1 MVQAFIAFDQR
12 LWPSDSDELAE
23 HGDSDIKFLLSH
35 YAHFFRGDEAET
47 ALEQWVRLK
56 VFIMKNET
64 LRSMK
69 FKDLW
74 PRFLSKFSDT
84 YEVVCRLVVFML
96 LFVLD
101 NSEMER
107 LFSLMNKIKGK
118 FQYWMDHEVLRD
130 CIWWNKSKKLMS
142 AQQWDNAVNRI
153 GQEWQKGTD
162 TKSGKCRAHTAAPL
176 IESSKAVNVA
186 QSAASGTQN

>member
-23 HGDSDIKFLLSH
+23 HGDSDIRFLLSH

-56 VFIMKNET
+56 VFIMKNKT
-64 LRSMK
+64 LCSMK
-69 FKDLW
+69 FEDLW
-74 PRFLSKFSDT
+74 PRILSKFSDT

-107 LFSLMNKIKGK
+107 LFSLMNKIKGI
-118 FQYWMDHEVLRD
+118 EVSILD
-130 CIWWNKSKKLMS
+130 GS
-142 AQQWDNAVNRI
+142 
-153 GQEWQKGTD
+153 
-162 TKSGKCRAHTAAPL
+162 
-176 IESSKAVNVA
+176 
-186 QSAASGTQN
+186 

>member
-1 MVQAFIAFDQR
+1 M
-12 LWPSDSDELAE
+12 
-23 HGDSDIKFLLSH
+23 
-35 YAHFFRGDEAET
+35 
-47 ALEQWVRLK
+47 K
-56 VFIMKNET
+56 VFIMKNKT
-64 LRSMK
+64 HRSMK

-74 PRFLSKFSDT
+74 PRILSKFSDT

-107 LFSLMNKIKGK
+107 LFLLMNKIKGK
-118 FQYWMDHEVLRD
+118 FQYWMDHEVLCD

-142 AQQWDNAVNRI
+142 AQQWDKAVIRI
-153 GQEWQKGTD
+153 GHEWQKATD
-162 TKSGKCRAHTAAPL
+162 AKSGKCQAHTAAPL
-176 IESSKAVNVA
+176 IEFSKAVDVA

>member
-1 MVQAFIAFDQR
+1 M
-12 LWPSDSDELAE
+12 
-23 HGDSDIKFLLSH
+23 
-35 YAHFFRGDEAET
+35 
-47 ALEQWVRLK
+47 K
-56 VFIMKNET
+56 VFIMKNKT

-74 PRFLSKFSDT
+74 PRILSKFSDT

-118 FQYWMDHEVLRD
+118 FQYWMDHEVLCD

-142 AQQWDNAVNRI
+142 AQQWDKAVNRI
-153 GQEWQKGTD
+153 GHEWQKATD
-162 TKSGKCRAHTAAPL
+162 TKSGKRWAHTAAPL
-176 IESSKAVNVA
+176 IEFNKAADVA